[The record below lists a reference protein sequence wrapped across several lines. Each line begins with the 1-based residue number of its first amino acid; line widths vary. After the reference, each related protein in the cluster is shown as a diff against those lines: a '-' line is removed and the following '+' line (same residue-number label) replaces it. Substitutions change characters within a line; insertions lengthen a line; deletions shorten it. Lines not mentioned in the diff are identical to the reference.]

1 MIQLFIQVTD
11 ERLIKL
17 WCLAIAVTGGFC
29 HDKIYCHIDMDEM
42 LFESDDEL
50 LYTAWKLAV
59 KKGLNYERFGD
70 AIRKLGYIPQVK
82 YVE

>member
-1 MIQLFIQVTD
+1 MKCYLKVMKLD
-11 ERLIKL
+11 E
-17 WCLAIAVTGGFC
+17 
-29 HDKIYCHIDMDEM
+29 
-42 LFESDDEL
+42 
-50 LYTAWKLAV
+50 AWKLAV